1 MTDDSLMPFG
11 KHKGKPLRDVPDG
24 YLLQLYDAKKLS
36 GQLKEYVENRI
47 PVLRFQKEK
56 KEANGGQA

>member
-11 KHKGKPLRDVPDG
+11 KYKDKPLRDVPDG
-24 YLLQLYDAKKLS
+24 YLLYQYDANKLS
-36 GQLKEYVENRI
+36 GELKEYVENRI

-56 KEANGGQA
+56 KKAT